1 MTWIRAN
8 IKQGAQLALF
18 AFALQILMS
27 FGHFHGINAPS
38 DHAPLRSQPLVN
50 PDSSGRVLS
59 LIPDPASAKPLP
71 ASNRDP
77 DRLPYGECAI
87 CAVMAMAHAL
97 VVAAAPVLLLP
108 RALEFVYRAV
118 GAGAIDASSARVAFQ
133 PRAPPVS

>member
-18 AFALQILMS
+18 ALVLQILMS
-27 FGHFHGINAPS
+27 FGHFHGINAPY
-38 DHAPLRSQPLVN
+38 DHALLRSLPLVN
-50 PDSSGRVLS
+50 PETSGGVLS
-59 LIPDPASAKPLP
+59 LTPDPASAKPLP
-71 ASNRDP
+71 ASHREP
-77 DRLPYGECAI
+77 DRLPYDECAI

-108 RALEFVYRAV
+108 RALEFIYRAV
-118 GAGAIDASSARVAFQ
+118 GAGLIHASSARVAFQ